1 LSAIKNKVLPSEN
14 FFEPPEPHSKLA
26 IASLEKYFKGAMKGS
41 EAEEKVYQQL
51 KELGFTSKN
60 TLFADSSCP
69 DEINKKGEEEDIS
82 S

>member
-1 LSAIKNKVLPSEN
+1 
-14 FFEPPEPHSKLA
+14 
-26 IASLEKYFKGAMKGS
+26 MKGS